1 MGSWEARG
9 VLRFFPPDRRVLN
22 RLDLRVETGE
32 TVRILGRSGAG
43 KTLLTQVLTGQAV
56 PEEGQ
61 VFLEGEELSALSP
74 ERRLA
79 LRRRRLGILSREP
92 GFFPRLSMEDNVS
105 LALQL
110 MGEGRR
116 AARRK
121 AWEAMERFGVLSG
134 AGRLPAQLTPGEAC
148 RMQLARAS
156 LGEPAFLA
164 ADSFPWGLPEKEE
177 REIWGL
183 LKALQAE
190 TSAGLLHLT
199 DAAGGC
205 GPADRALVLEQGRL
219 WETEERKA

>member
-9 VLRFFPPDRRVLN
+9 VIRFFPPDRRVLN

-121 AWEAMERFGVLSG
+121 AREAMERFGVLSG
-134 AGRLPAQLTPGEAC
+134 AGRLPGQLTPG
-148 RMQLARAS
+148 
-156 LGEPAFLA
+156 G
-164 ADSFPWGLPEKEE
+164 GLP
-177 REIWGL
+177 
-183 LKALQAE
+183 
-190 TSAGLLHLT
+190 
-199 DAAGGC
+199 DAAGPGLPGGTGVFSGGQLPLGASGKGGAGDLGAFE
-205 GPADRALVLEQGRL
+205 GPAGGNLRRAAPPDGRGRGL
-219 WETEERKA
+219 RPGGPDITA

>member
-9 VLRFFPPDRRVLN
+9 VIRFFPPDRRVLN
-22 RLDLRVETGE
+22 RLDLRVDTGE

-43 KTLLTQVLTGQAV
+43 KTLLTRVLTGQEA

-92 GFFPRLSMEDNVS
+92 GFFPRLPMEDNVS

-110 MGEGRR
+110 MGESRR

-121 AWEAMERFGVLSG
+121 AREAMERFGALSG
-134 AGRLPAQLTPGEAC
+134 AERLPAQLTPGEAC

-156 LGEPAFLA
+156 LGEPAFLV
-164 ADSFPWGLPEKEE
+164 ADSFPWGLSEE
-177 REIWGL
+177 EEWEVWKL
-183 LKALQAE
+183 LKDLQ
-190 TSAGLLHLT
+190 TSLSAGLLHLT
-199 DAAGGC
+199 DQIGGC
-205 GPADRALVLEQGRL
+205 GPADRTLQLRQGHLLED
-219 WETEERKA
+219 